1 MNYQIDELFNDILE
15 SINEI
20 IVSDVY
26 TTKDSIPEIKEIIEA
41 WYKEYNTKKT
51 LKTIT
56 VTNLE
61 FINEKIIDFFDKYI
75 MIESTKENYAERLSF
90 YWSILLHK
98 WKDEMLGEN

>member
-41 WYKEYNTKKT
+41 WYK
-51 LKTIT
+51 
-56 VTNLE
+56 
-61 FINEKIIDFFDKYI
+61 
-75 MIESTKENYAERLSF
+75 A
-90 YWSILLHK
+90 
-98 WKDEMLGEN
+98 